1 VCGTSIGGIIAIL
14 LGLEVPLS
22 LIKKTFQSKKYE
34 IFPPKGKIGKIFEA
48 LKDTVSGET
57 TYSNAGLRSLFYELA
72 KDRIPM
78 EHQDQAT
85 DKIIYKD
92 PKQLTLKDL
101 KFPCGVLS
109 YDLNINSVVYFTN
122 ITQECQNIK
131 IEDAI
136 LATSAAPTYFPI
148 HTFMC
153 DNLEYQCIDGG
164 IWGNDPRIFAF
175 AFQRILSPCKIYNI
189 ITFGTGLHQDNYISR
204 KGHEDPISW
213 ARFKPDIISTIMNAS
228 TSQVE
233 KLFELSFRT
242 GILRQVKLNVT
253 LTSEITLDDSSSL
266 PLQEK
271 FFDNEKDDK
280 NTEAPTNFSKSIKE
294 AIRLTWGMGT
304 TERDNQ
310 KNFLTQEQNFK
321 RNPSILVINGSN
333 RIPGKKA
340 A

>member
-1 VCGTSIGGIIAIL
+1 LDLINYAEEENKELIYDDIIGNLERVSERVSQNDHQEDPLKYWGRVYVCDACFKPLKSSWYHCIECSDDYDECTECRATKDPGHPHKMVHLPYGLLKSIKLREQSNLLCFDGGGIRGYLAMLMFEEYMKKLMKKMRKESKHEENTFLIKQLDSIESEEEQLDYFVRYIVPRKFNLVCGTSIGGIIAML

-34 IFPPKGKIGKIFEA
+34 IFPPKGKFGKIFEA

-78 EHQDQAT
+78 EQQDQAT

-136 LATSAAPTYFPI
+136 FSHFRSSNLFPYS
-148 HTFMC
+148 H
-153 DNLEYQCIDGG
+153 LYV
-164 IWGNDPRIFAF
+164 R
-175 AFQRILSPCKIYNI
+175 
-189 ITFGTGLHQDNYISR
+189 
-204 KGHEDPISW
+204 
-213 ARFKPDIISTIMNAS
+213 
-228 TSQVE
+228 
-233 KLFELSFRT
+233 
-242 GILRQVKLNVT
+242 
-253 LTSEITLDDSSSL
+253 
-266 PLQEK
+266 
-271 FFDNEKDDK
+271 
-280 NTEAPTNFSKSIKE
+280 
-294 AIRLTWGMGT
+294 
-304 TERDNQ
+304 
-310 KNFLTQEQNFK
+310 
-321 RNPSILVINGSN
+321 
-333 RIPGKKA
+333 
-340 A
+340 

>member
-1 VCGTSIGGIIAIL
+1 VCGTSIGGIIAML

-22 LIKKTFQSKKYE
+22 QIKKTFQSKKND
-34 IFPPKGKIGKIFEA
+34 IFPPKWKVGKIIGA
-48 LKDTVSGET
+48 LKGTVNGKT
-57 TYSNAGLRSLFYELA
+57 TYSNEGLRALFYELA
-72 KDRIPM
+72 KDRIPI
-78 EHQDQAT
+78 EQQDQAT
-85 DKIIYKD
+85 DNIIYKD
-92 PKQLTLKDL
+92 PKDLTLKDL

-153 DNLEYQCIDGG
+153 DNYEYQCIDGG
-164 IWGNDPRIFAF
+164 IWANDPRLFAF

-189 ITFGTGLHQDNYISR
+189 ITFGTGLHQDNYVSR

-233 KLFELSFRT
+233 KLFEFCFRT
-242 GILRQVKLNVT
+242 GILRQVKLNIT

-266 PLQEK
+266 PVQEH
-271 FFDNEKDDK
+271 FFDIEKQDK
-280 NTEAPTNFSKSIKE
+280 NPNAPTNFNQKIKE

-304 TERDNQ
+304 TQQRENQ
-310 KNFLTQEQNFK
+310 KKFF
-321 RNPSILVINGSN
+321 N
-333 RIPGKKA
+333 RGTKF
-340 A
+340 